1 MKRRD
6 LVFSAAALAVVRPA
20 LALPEELERVLR
32 DFAKGA
38 TVREGRVLLDIAP
51 LIDNGNVVP
60 VSVSV
65 QSPMT
70 AADHVR
76 EIAIFNQRNPQRDVA
91 RFALSPRNGVAKV
104 STRIRLATS
113 QQLLAVARMHDG
125 ACFTHTVEVVVV
137 LAACI
142 E

>member
-6 LVFSAAALAVVRPA
+6 LIVGAAASIVLRPA

-32 DFAKGA
+32 EFAKGA
-38 TVREGRVLLDIAP
+38 PVREGRVLLDIAP

-60 VSVSV
+60 VTLSV

-91 RFALSPRNGVAKV
+91 RFSLSPRNGVAKI

-113 QQLLAVARMHDG
+113 QHLLAVARMSDG
-125 ACFTHTVEVVVV
+125 ACFTHTVEVLVV